1 MQRVMA
7 ARVVSELGTA
17 SESDEAGVCVRVRDG
32 SGSSDGRTLQSRA
45 TGWTGWKSRLSRSR
59 TPRPKDASMSAMN
72 LETGGLNSLPR

>member
-7 ARVVSELGTA
+7 ARVVSELGPA

-45 TGWTGWKSRLSRSR
+45 TGWTG
-59 TPRPKDASMSAMN
+59 
-72 LETGGLNSLPR
+72 